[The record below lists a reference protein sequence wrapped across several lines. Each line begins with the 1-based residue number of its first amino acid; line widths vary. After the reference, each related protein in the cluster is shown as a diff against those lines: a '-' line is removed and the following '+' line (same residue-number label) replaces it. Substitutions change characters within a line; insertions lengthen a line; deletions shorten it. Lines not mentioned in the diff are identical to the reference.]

1 MNNWDLAGPIANLP
15 NVHDLPTEI
24 SCIRHYAMDMAYVPS
39 PDPHETMQ
47 KFKQR
52 IYGVLLTMVNT
63 GNSTASCGS
72 PANYQESHGR
82 EHGQTYASKVFPTS

>member
-52 IYGVLLTMVNT
+52 I
-63 GNSTASCGS
+63 
-72 PANYQESHGR
+72 
-82 EHGQTYASKVFPTS
+82 

>member
-15 NVHDLPTEI
+15 NVHGLPAEI
-24 SCIRHYAMDMAYVPS
+24 SCIRHYAMDMAYVPP

-52 IYGVLLTMVNT
+52 I
-63 GNSTASCGS
+63 
-72 PANYQESHGR
+72 
-82 EHGQTYASKVFPTS
+82 